1 MATTNQRIRYDLEA
15 AVSGEQ
21 DVAALARQLEGLSE
35 TLEGDLKVQAQASAQ
50 ALREL
55 GAKQGAIDNF
65 VTLKQQAGDAA
76 ARLRESQAAAQQ
88 FGQALAATG
97 APTRAQAGQMEKLRD
112 AVRTA
117 KAELLE
123 KTRALDNSRAILG
136 AYGVSSANVAQAERA
151 TRQAIAET
159 RAEVQKLPAAMAAAK
174 AAAESRAQAE
184 KAAADAAAA
193 AGKQRE
199 AAEKAAAQAAIAA
212 QRQAAIAARE
222 SARQQTA
229 ALKEVARQQA
239 EQAKATRDQLSGV
252 GDTLRNI
259 QSIALTAVG
268 GTFLTSMA
276 RDVGAVADQF
286 NSLRARIA
294 LVTGDGPAFEA
305 AFEGVRQIALDTG
318 TALETTSD
326 LFTRVAKAGKDV
338 GLSQEQSLQLTKT
351 INEAVQLSGSSAQA
365 SDAAITQ
372 LIQGLQA
379 GVLRGEEF
387 NSVMENS
394 PRVVQA
400 LADGLGVTTAELRKM
415 AQEGRLTAE
424 VVLNA
429 VLGQSAAVSAEFEK
443 LPPTIGRALQNLN
456 TNWATYIGQ
465 VDKATGASVAAAQAI
480 NAVGANLDEIAAFAT
495 RAGAVIAAALAVQ
508 AAGALRTYIAETVA
522 ARTATSLLALQ
533 MSQIPKTLQIAVAFT
548 GFEVGYQIGKMLY
561 ENSELARKL
570 GINTVAAITGYVE
583 SLRLVKEA
591 SAAIFSDDT
600 IDAAIDR
607 FNQRIEEQRKIFN
620 QMLADAGEAPK
631 PIEAAADRAA
641 NAIKGVGDAAEDS
654 SRRVR
659 ISGADIVEAFE
670 AAALAK
676 VGDAQA
682 AEANLRVQL
691 QLAQQSERMAL
702 YLGNEYEARQ
712 ARIQQYEIEIQIA
725 EAKVAISRAEAEGSI
740 AVAQAKL
747 AEMQASKNVNLV
759 KQTELEN
766 TIKLAQAK
774 LSEADATSKS
784 VDFMRRQ
791 LADFKNGTNSA
802 REFGRTLDD
811 LAGKQRRLAGETQ
824 GANSQIQRQGELM
837 QRNAGAPD
845 AERFSRPGEF
855 SQQQGSEGDYD
866 PGRNMYSRPGE
877 DPRNGL
883 GETQA
888 EWQRRKDLTG
898 QNAVDNTLA
907 FKLRDKMRS
916 GLLTADDLPE
926 IKAVLAALDQNEA
939 INRDID
945 RFNPGA
951 FSLAGA
957 ADRNEWRAVAQQLR
971 QVVTSLGGS
980 GAPMVGRT
988 VNVNLNVGGTTR
1000 TVRTDPN
1007 GAEAIVGA
1015 LNDARLRAGR

>member
-1 MATTNQRIRYDLEA
+1 MATTNQKIRYDLEA
-15 AVSGEQ
+15 AVSGQQ
-21 DVAALARQLEGLSE
+21 DVASLSRQLESLAD
-35 TLEGDLKVQAQASAQ
+35 TLEGDLKTQALASAQ

-65 VTLKQQAGDAA
+65 VTLKQQAADAA
-76 ARLRESQAAAQQ
+76 AKLRESQAAAQQ
-88 FGQALAATG
+88 FGKAIAASG

-117 KAELLE
+117 KAELQE
-123 KTRALDNSRAILG
+123 KTRALDNSRATLRT
-136 AYGVSSANVAQAERA
+136 YGVASDQVAASERA
-151 TRQAIAET
+151 TRTAIAQARE
-159 RAEVQKLPAAMAAAK
+159 EVAKLAPTYTAAGN
-174 AAAESRAQAE
+174 
-184 KAAADAAAA
+184 AAAA
-193 AGKQRE
+193 SGRQQVQS
-199 AAEKAAAQAAIAA
+199 AQA
-212 QRQAAIAARE
+212 
-222 SARQQTA
+222 
-229 ALKEVARQQA
+229 
-239 EQAKATRDQLSGV
+239 TRASLSGI
-252 GDTLRNI
+252 GDTLRSI

-268 GTFLTSMA
+268 GTFLTSMV

-294 LVTGDGPAFEA
+294 LVTGDGPALEA
-305 AFEGVRQIALDTG
+305 AFEAVRQIALDTG
-318 TALETTSD
+318 SALETTAD
-326 LFTRVAKAGKDV
+326 LFTRVYRAGQDV
-338 GLSQEQSLQLTKT
+338 GLSQQQALQLTET
-351 INEAVQLSGSSAQA
+351 INKAIQVSGGSAQA
-365 SDAAITQ
+365 ADAAITQ
-372 LIQGLQA
+372 LIQGLQG

-387 NSVMENS
+387 NSVMEQA
-394 PRVVQA
+394 PRLAQA
-400 LADGLGVTTAELRKM
+400 LADGLGVTTGELRKM
-415 AQEGRLTAE
+415 AQEGRLTSE
-424 VVLNA
+424 VVLA
-429 VLGQSAAVSAEFEK
+429 ALQGQAQTVADEFAK

-480 NAVGANLDEIAAFAT
+480 NAVGQNLDEIAAFAT

-548 GFEVGYQIGKMLY
+548 GFEVGYQIGEMLRD
-561 ENSELARKL
+561 NSAAARQL
-570 GINTVAAITGYVE
+570 GVATVAFIQGNIEV
-583 SLRLVKEA
+583 LRLLKDSA
-591 SAAIFSDDT
+591 AAIFTDDT
-600 IDAAIDR
+600 I
-607 FNQRIEEQRKIFN
+607 E
-620 QMLADAGEAPK
+620 
-631 PIEAAADRAA
+631 EAAERFKVRLAETKAIVEQMWIDAEQAPGPVEQAA
-641 NAIKGVGDAAEDS
+641 QKAAHSLASVGAAAEDS

-712 ARIQQYEIEIQIA
+712 ARIRQYEIEIQIA
-725 EAKVAISRAEAEGSI
+725 EAKVATSRAEAEGSI

-774 LSEADATSKS
+774 LSEADATSRS
-784 VDFMRRQ
+784 VEFMRRQ

-824 GANSQIQRQGELM
+824 GANNQIQRQGELM
-837 QRNAGAPD
+837 QRNAGAPG

-926 IKAVLAALDQNEA
+926 IKAVLSALDQNEA

-957 ADRNEWRAVAQQLR
+957 ADRNEWRAIAQQLR

-980 GAPMVGRT
+980 GAPAVGRT
-988 VNVNLNVGGTTR
+988 VNVNLNVGGKVRSIPTTER
-1000 TVRTDPN
+1000 
-1007 GAEAIVGA
+1007 GASELIDA
-1015 LNDARLRAGR
+1015 LSDAKLSAGR

>member
-1 MATTNQRIRYDLEA
+1 MTTTNQRIRYDLEA
-15 AVSGEQ
+15 AVSGQQ
-21 DVAALARQLEGLSE
+21 DVASLSRQLESLAD
-35 TLEGDLKVQAQASAQ
+35 TLEGDLKTQALASAQ

-65 VTLKQQAGDAA
+65 VTLKQQAADAA
-76 ARLRESQAAAQQ
+76 AKLRESQAAAQQ
-88 FGQALAATG
+88 FGKAIAASG

-117 KAELLE
+117 KAELQE
-123 KTRALDNSRAILG
+123 KTRALDNSRATLRT
-136 AYGVSSANVAQAERA
+136 YGVASDQVAASERA
-151 TRQAIAET
+151 TRTAIAQARE
-159 RAEVQKLPAAMAAAK
+159 EVAKLAPTYTAAGN
-174 AAAESRAQAE
+174 
-184 KAAADAAAA
+184 AAAA
-193 AGKQRE
+193 SGRQQVQS
-199 AAEKAAAQAAIAA
+199 AQA
-212 QRQAAIAARE
+212 
-222 SARQQTA
+222 
-229 ALKEVARQQA
+229 
-239 EQAKATRDQLSGV
+239 TRASLSGI
-252 GDTLRNI
+252 GDTLRSI

-268 GTFLTSMA
+268 GTFLTSMV

-631 PIEAAADRAA
+631 PIETAADRAA

-702 YLGNEYEARQ
+702 YLGNEYEVRQ
-712 ARIQQYEIEIQIA
+712 ARIRQYEIEIQIA

-774 LSEADATSKS
+774 LSEADATSRS

-791 LADFKNGTNSA
+791 LDDFKNGTNSA

-811 LAGKQRRLAGETQ
+811 LAGKQRRLAGETE
-824 GANSQIQRQGELM
+824 GANNQIQRQGELM
-837 QRNAGAPD
+837 QRNAGAPGGG
-845 AERFSRPGEF
+845 RYSRPGEL
-855 SQQQGSEGDYD
+855 SQQQGDERDYD

-926 IKAVLAALDQNEA
+926 IKAVLEALDQNEA

-951 FSLAGA
+951 FSLGGA
-957 ADRNEWRAVAQQLR
+957 ADRNEWRAIAQQLR
-971 QVVTSLGGS
+971 QAVTSLGGS
-980 GAPMVGRT
+980 GAPAVGRRVD
-988 VNVNLNVGGTTR
+988 VNINVGGKKFMVPTEER
-1000 TVRTDPN
+1000 HVPDIIN
-1007 GAEAIVGA
+1007 A
-1015 LNDARLRAGR
+1015 LAAAKQSAGG